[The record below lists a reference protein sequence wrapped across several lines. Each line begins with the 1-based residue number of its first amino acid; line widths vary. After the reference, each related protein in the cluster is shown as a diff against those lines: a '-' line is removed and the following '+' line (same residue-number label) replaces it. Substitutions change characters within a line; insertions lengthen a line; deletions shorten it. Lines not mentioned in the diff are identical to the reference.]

1 MAEQEHN
8 SVGLKTTAHATAH
21 CLTGCVIGEVAGL
34 AIGVSLGWAAWQTI
48 TLAVA
53 LAFISGLTLATA
65 GVMRRHKSGFVSAF
79 QSLWLGEC
87 ISISAMEI
95 AMNWVDWALGGA
107 SAHSVISPVFWV
119 ALAFA
124 IPAGYIAAFPVNY
137 VLLRRNLKHCH

>member
-1 MAEQEHN
+1 MTDQAHH
-8 SVGLKTTAHATAH
+8 SVGFKTTAYATAH
-21 CLTGCVIGEVAGL
+21 CLTGCVIGEVTGL

-53 LAFISGLTLATA
+53 LAFITGMGLATI

-79 QSLWLGEC
+79 RGLWLGEF
-87 ISISAMEI
+87 ISISVMEI
-95 AMNWVDWALGGA
+95 AMNWVDWALGGT
-107 SAHSVISPVFWV
+107 SAHSVASPIFWT

-137 VLLRRNLKHCH
+137 VLLRRHLKHCH